1 MFTVQGKDMNFEVA
15 YKTLQIDSG
24 ASREDIDRA
33 FRRMARRY
41 PPEFKPERF
50 AQMRAA
56 YEYLT
61 SLKRRVEEIEKGGL
75 HGLASLLGIQGLPEP
90 LPPTKQA
97 PRKTSK
103 ADWQPLTDLLSQGLL
118 IDILRRHL
126 RSE

>member
-1 MFTVQGKDMNFEVA
+1 MNFEVA
-15 YKTLQIDSG
+15 YKTLQIDSE

-50 AQMRAA
+50 AQVRAA

-61 SLKRRVEEIEKGGL
+61 SLKRQVEEIEKGDL
-75 HGLASLLGIQGLPEP
+75 HGLASLLEIQGLPEP
-90 LPPTKQA
+90 LPPMKQA

-103 ADWQPLTDLLSQGLL
+103 VDWQPLTDLLPQELL
-118 IDILRRHL
+118 IDVLRKHL
-126 RSE
+126 KSGGAGS